1 MTTFPSLGRWLT
13 NTHWHGHIVT
23 IYCYILKKQIKN
35 AKAGE
40 GKAIKHN
47 YGTTGEIRLDI
58 WWCLGIILLLWHKYD
73 IVLILFNVLC

>member
-1 MTTFPSLGRWLT
+1 MLKLG
-13 NTHWHGHIVT
+13 
-23 IYCYILKKQIKN
+23 
-35 AKAGE
+35 

-47 YGTTGEIRLDI
+47 YGTIGEIRLDI